1 MKQHLP
7 QWLRIGLLSFGG
19 PAAQISVMH
28 RVAVDEQR
36 WVSEAEFLRALNFCM
51 LLPGPEAQ
59 QMAVWLGWR
68 THGVRG
74 GLISGTLFVLP
85 GSLIMLLLSWV
96 YAQTQGLPTIQ
107 GLLLGLK
114 CAVLSIVLQAV
125 FRLARRVLKSRFLK
139 FIAVLSCLVSVLKL
153 LPFPLLILGAAALGL
168 IQSRR
173 RPHTGLHSTASDQ
186 SHERPADIPLH
197 RETRRFS
204 ITLATGLLLW
214 WLPVICCGL
223 LAGWASLW
231 VQLGVFFSQAAVLTF
246 GGAYSVLNYVSN
258 VVADNFGWLTRAEMA
273 DGLGLAETTPGPLIL
288 VVQHVGFLSAWKQ
301 PGTLSP
307 GLAGTLAAALTT
319 WVTFVPSF
327 LWILLGAPWLSRL
340 NQLGWLAAIM
350 SSVSA
355 AAVGLI
361 AALGAGLAAST
372 LFSGELDLLSGPFSL
387 RIPDPRLLQ
396 PVAVL
401 LTALSLTLTFAF
413 RHGLAIIL
421 ICCALFGW
429 LLSWFL

>member
-7 QWLRIGLLSFGG
+7 QWLRIGMLSFGG

-28 RVAVDEQR
+28 RIAVEEQR

-74 GLISGTLFVLP
+74 GLISGALFVLP

-96 YAQTQGLPTIQ
+96 YAQTQGLPAML

-125 FRLARRVLKSRFLK
+125 FRLARRVLKSRFLR
-139 FIAVLSCLVSVLKL
+139 FIAVLSGLLSVLKL
-153 LPFPLLILGAAALGL
+153 LPFPLLILAAATLGL
-168 IQSRR
+168 IQNRKM
-173 RPHTGLHSTASDQ
+173 PATGLHSTAGNQGS
-186 SHERPADIPLH
+186 EIPADSPLLN
-197 RETRRFS
+197 ETRRFS
-204 ITLATGLLLW
+204 LTLGTGMLLW

-223 LAGWASLW
+223 LAGWSSLW

-246 GGAYSVLNYVSN
+246 GGAYSVLNYVSAA
-258 VVADNFGWLTRAEMA
+258 VVDNFGWLTRAEMA

-301 PGTLSP
+301 PGTLAP
-307 GLAGTLAAALTT
+307 GMAGTFAAALTT

-361 AALGAGLAAST
+361 AALGAGLAGNT
-372 LFSGELDLLSGPFSL
+372 LFSGGFELQWGQFSL
-387 RIPDPRLLQ
+387 SIPDPRLLQ
-396 PVAVL
+396 PAAVL

-413 RHGLAIIL
+413 RRGLAIIL
-421 ICCALFGW
+421 VSCALSGW
-429 LLSWFL
+429 LLSLFS